1 MCSSV
6 LPSVHA
12 QGLAANAR
20 FGKGGV
26 NLCFHLL
33 LVKITALTCIF
44 SILNSFFNSVFAL
57 HFVQGFLSAGLLRNR
72 I

>member
-20 FGKGGV
+20 RLGKRGV

-33 LVKITALTCIF
+33 LVKTTSMTCMF
-44 SILNSFFNSVFAL
+44 SVLNSFICPVFAL
-57 HFVQGFLSAGLLRNR
+57 HFVQGFLSAGL
-72 I
+72 